1 VLFCQLAELF
11 QEFAMMD
18 RGAIEALIGQ
28 AYAARKEGDIEGLMS
43 AFHPDAVFELAG
55 SKELLAVAGAT
66 QGHQDIRTAMTGF
79 IAAFDFTHR
88 DIISITTDGER
99 AAVHSRLTVK
109 FVPGGRT
116 FSSDL
121 VDLFR
126 FKDGK
131 IIELLEFADTALIK
145 DVISV
150 V

>member
-1 VLFCQLAELF
+1 LAELF

-28 AYAARKEGDIEGLMS
+28 AYAARKEGDIERLMS

-55 SKELLAVAGAT
+55 SNALLSVAGT
-66 QGHQDIRTAMTGF
+66 TRGHQDIRTAMAGF
-79 IAAFDFTHR
+79 IAGFDFIHR
-88 DIISITTDGER
+88 DIVSITTDGER

-109 FVPGGRT
+109 FVPGDKT
-116 FSSDL
+116 FKSDL

-131 IIELLEFADTALIK
+131 IVELLEFVDTALIK
-145 DVISV
+145 DVISGA
-150 V
+150 